1 MFMVNEEKA
10 GSSFLDRNKSLIN
23 NVYKAAGLVL
33 ALKLLKFVLDKVDQ
47 WLCVILLTIHNVV
60 GIS

>member
-1 MFMVNEEKA
+1 MVNEEKA

-23 NVYKAAGLVL
+23 NIYKAAGFVL

-47 WLCVILLTIHNVV
+47 
-60 GIS
+60 